1 MYTIQPQALT
11 SLDKLHSLVEHRNKF
26 SLDFC
31 EMNVFETHQKA
42 NDFKLS
48 FEGFTIT
55 SMLRGKKVMKLEGMD
70 AFDYLPG
77 ESVLA
82 PAQSTMFID
91 FPEAELEKPTQ
102 CTALVIDNSYLNQNL
117 QRINESLHKDQTL
130 VSEWKVDLA
139 ELILRNNAQMAQLT
153 SKLLFAFNQKEP
165 LLDFQ
170 VDILLRELILSML
183 REQNLTVLRREKGY
197 SKDNPFEEVF
207 RFIRQHL
214 QDKILID
221 DLCKVACMSKST
233 FYRTFVE
240 TYAISP
246 VQLINEERI
255 KFAKELLIQP
265 EVSVK
270 EAGYAAGFNDPNY
283 FCRLFKKIEG
293 MAPGSYRKI
302 HGFT

>member
-1 MYTIQPQALT
+1 
-11 SLDKLHSLVEHRNKF
+11 
-26 SLDFC
+26 
-31 EMNVFETHQKA
+31 
-42 NDFKLS
+42 
-48 FEGFTIT
+48 
-55 SMLRGKKVMKLEGMD
+55 
-70 AFDYLPG
+70 
-77 ESVLA
+77 
-82 PAQSTMFID
+82 MFID

-102 CTALVIDNSYLNQNL
+102 CTALVIDNAYLNQNL